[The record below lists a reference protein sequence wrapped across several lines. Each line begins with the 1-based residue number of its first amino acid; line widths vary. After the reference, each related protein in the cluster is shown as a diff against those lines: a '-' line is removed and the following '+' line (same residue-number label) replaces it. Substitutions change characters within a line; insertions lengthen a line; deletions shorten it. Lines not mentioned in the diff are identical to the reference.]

1 MEAKESKLLDI
12 FTEGKKYFI
21 PKYQRPYSWT
31 KDNAEQLIE
40 DIFNSFSANEKE
52 YFIGSLICI
61 KNDDGIFEVVD
72 GQQRLT
78 TISLILAQLHN
89 LIDDV
94 NIKNDLMKR
103 IFPYDVYDGEHE
115 EPRLKVRSNE
125 LLLYTNYI
133 LKGDTKYYPENPTVV
148 ESAFLENFVVIEEFL
163 KDKDQIALK
172 KIAQFI
178 LKNVLV
184 VFVQTENFASSFRL
198 FNVLNSRGL
207 PLTTADLLKN
217 RLFESAETVGAN
229 VETVEHQWAKFEAL
243 LGIDKIDKFLTI
255 HAISEKKDRDR
266 VLVKILDAFSDNLA
280 NKYQG
285 NPINLLNSLLKS
297 AENYQKIKEN
307 DFFDHQTRL
316 NILTLLELKSDEWI
330 PAVLAFRNRLVND
343 KNLTEQD
350 FGKFISVFLKVYIQS
365 CFRKEIKSQREMMIY
380 TALVSINNDVDFPE
394 VIEKIIA
401 HANDDEFKKNLDE
414 PFYEPKSLQVALV
427 KATLLRI
434 DREMQ
439 DSSVIKSYSGNITI
453 EHVLPQR
460 PTHDYWFSRFNQ
472 ADHQHWVH
480 LLGNLTLLGGTKNAE
495 SQNFDFERKKQ
506 IYMKSDTRVS
516 FDITKDICNVDDW
529 DMDNLMKR
537 HNDLKNKLVNMWC
550 VC

>member
-285 NPINLLNSLLKS
+285 NPINLLN
-297 AENYQKIKEN
+297 NPN
-307 DFFDHQTRL
+307 H
-316 NILTLLELKSDEWI
+316 
-330 PAVLAFRNRLVND
+330 
-343 KNLTEQD
+343 
-350 FGKFISVFLKVYIQS
+350 G
-365 CFRKEIKSQREMMIY
+365 
-380 TALVSINNDVDFPE
+380 
-394 VIEKIIA
+394 
-401 HANDDEFKKNLDE
+401 
-414 PFYEPKSLQVALV
+414 
-427 KATLLRI
+427 
-434 DREMQ
+434 
-439 DSSVIKSYSGNITI
+439 
-453 EHVLPQR
+453 
-460 PTHDYWFSRFNQ
+460 
-472 ADHQHWVH
+472 
-480 LLGNLTLLGGTKNAE
+480 
-495 SQNFDFERKKQ
+495 
-506 IYMKSDTRVS
+506 
-516 FDITKDICNVDDW
+516 
-529 DMDNLMKR
+529 
-537 HNDLKNKLVNMWC
+537 
-550 VC
+550 